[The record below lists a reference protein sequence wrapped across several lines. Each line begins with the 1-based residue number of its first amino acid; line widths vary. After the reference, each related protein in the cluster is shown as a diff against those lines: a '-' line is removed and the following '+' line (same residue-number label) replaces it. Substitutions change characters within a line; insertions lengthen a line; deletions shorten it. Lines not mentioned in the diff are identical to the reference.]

1 MKKTYSRTDHIDMAK
16 RVAEE
21 LANATGL
28 QFLDGHFTMNGY
40 EANLRDR
47 LSGVT
52 YTVVIDI
59 LPTVNQTGY

>member
-1 MKKTYSRTDHIDMAK
+1 MKKSYSRSEHIDMSK

-21 LANATGL
+21 LANATGM
-28 QFLDGHFTMNGY
+28 QVVDSYFTMNGC
-40 EANLRDR
+40 EVRLRDR

-52 YTVVIDI
+52 YTVVVEI

>member
-1 MKKTYSRTDHIDMAK
+1 MKKTYSRTAHIDMAK

-21 LANATGL
+21 FANATGL

-59 LPTVNQTGY
+59 LPTINQTGY